1 MNFVGSCNTLNSLS
15 NKLLV
20 PNKREDLNI
29 HVFNMITGINQSKI
43 LAKHVCE
50 CKCKFDG
57 RKCNSNQ
64 KWNNKK
70 FRWNIKQNKNIYHYF
85 KSQITKYNKLYIDNV
100 NSKWVI
106 K

>member
-1 MNFVGSCNTLNSLS
+1 MAYLINY
-15 NKLLV
+15 
-20 PNKREDLNI
+20 LNI

-43 LAKHVCE
+43 LAKLVCE
-50 CKCKFDG
+50 CKCKFDA
-57 RKCNSNQ
+57 RKCYSNQ
-64 KWNNKK
+64 KWNSKK
-70 FRWNIKQNKNIYHYF
+70 FPWNIKQNKNIYYHF